1 MIVQRNKY
9 ILVKYRK
16 KLKDCQSKSSK
27 WAFEDTEFS
36 NGRDV
41 SEWPYFC
48 NIVLICKLNDQ
59 HYNGF

>member
-41 SEWPYFC
+41 SE
-48 NIVLICKLNDQ
+48 
-59 HYNGF
+59 

>member
-1 MIVQRNKY
+1 MFSNDVSSDKKIVKKYDSTEKY

-36 NGRDV
+36 DGRDV
-41 SEWPYFC
+41 SEWP
-48 NIVLICKLNDQ
+48 
-59 HYNGF
+59 